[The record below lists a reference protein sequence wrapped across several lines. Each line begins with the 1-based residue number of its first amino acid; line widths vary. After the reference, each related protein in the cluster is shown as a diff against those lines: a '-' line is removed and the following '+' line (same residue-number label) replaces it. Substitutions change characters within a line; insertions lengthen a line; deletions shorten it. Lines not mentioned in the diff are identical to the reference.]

1 MARSITSSAA
11 EVSAEESAA
20 AGLRGLGR
28 FDGEPSEFWR
38 RFLDAAVVWCGGS
51 SGVVVVG
58 TVDRRHAVARRPV
71 GWGWEAE
78 ASADRVRGWLERAM
92 AGDGL
97 PWREMVAEAPERDWC
112 VAPLQAPGGGSA
124 GVVVVQVAGEGA
136 SSALEKLSAL
146 LAAPE
151 CYERRREAESA
162 RKDAARL
169 AEALD
174 VAAQLNAQTRF
185 SGAAMALCNELASR
199 FRCDRVSLGWMQSN
213 VVVVR
218 AMSHTEKLEVKS
230 EAVQQLSA
238 AMEECVDQEEEIV
251 CPRPDGQSFVTQAHE
266 VYARGLGAAHLASLP
281 LFPPS
286 PDPGERPQPIGCV
299 TLESSAGK
307 ISIES
312 LRTWRLILDQAVRP
326 LETLHGREA
335 WFGARWAA
343 ALRAQASRLLGPEH
357 TWWKVLA
364 LALAI
369 GLLVLVFGRRTHRVE
384 GGFAL
389 KTDAM
394 AVLAAPFD
402 GHISEASVRPGDTV
416 TSGQS
421 LVALDTREL
430 LLQKEAAV
438 AELERHAA
446 DALKAESS
454 GDVAGLRIARA
465 REAQARAQRD
475 VVDERLARAVLKAPF
490 DGAVVEGDLRER
502 LAAPVQ
508 KGDGL
513 LKVARIED
521 LYLVI
526 DVPERD
532 IQEIAERARGRAA
545 FASQPGRTFEFTVEK
560 VEPVARTKE
569 AGAVFSVRARFE
581 DPPEA
586 WWRPG
591 MSGVARIDAGR
602 RSLLWIV
609 THRTV
614 DFLRLWWW

>member
-1 MARSITSSAA
+1 
-11 EVSAEESAA
+11 
-20 AGLRGLGR
+20 
-28 FDGEPSEFWR
+28 
-38 RFLDAAVVWCGGS
+38 
-51 SGVVVVG
+51 
-58 TVDRRHAVARRPV
+58 
-71 GWGWEAE
+71 
-78 ASADRVRGWLERAM
+78 
-92 AGDGL
+92 
-97 PWREMVAEAPERDWC
+97 
-112 VAPLQAPGGGSA
+112 VAPLRPPGGGGA
-124 GVVVVQVAGEGA
+124 VLVVVQVLAEETGEV
-136 SSALEKLSAL
+136 LEKLAAL

-151 CYERRREAESA
+151 LYEQRRQTEGARREAG
-162 RKDAARL
+162 RL

-174 VAAQLNAQTRF
+174 VAVLLNGQTRF
-185 SGAAMALCNELASR
+185 TGAAMALCNELASR
-199 FRCDRVSLGWMQSN
+199 FGCDRVSLGWMEAN
-213 VVVVR
+213 AIAVR
-218 AMSHTEKLEVKS
+218 AMSHTEKLEPKS
-230 EAVQQLSA
+230 EGVQQLAA

-251 CPRPDGQSFVTQAHE
+251 CPRPEGQAFVTHAHE
-266 VYARGLGAAHLASLP
+266 AYGRGLGAAHLASLP
-281 LFPPS
+281 LFPSAPEA
-286 PDPGERPQPIGCV
+286 GERAQPVGCV
-299 TLESSAGK
+299 TLESSAGR

-326 LETLHGREA
+326 LETLHGSEA
-335 WFGARWAA
+335 WIGARWAS
-343 ALRAQASRLLGPEH
+343 ALRKQCARLLGPEH

-364 LALAI
+364 LALAL
-369 GLLVLVFGRRTHRVE
+369 GLLVLIFGRRTYRVE

-402 GHISEASVRPGDTV
+402 GHIAEAGVRPGDTV
-416 TSGQS
+416 TTGQT

-446 DALKAESS
+446 DALKAEST
-454 GDVAGLRIARA
+454 GDVAGLRVARA

-475 VVDERLARAVLKAPF
+475 VVEERLARAVLKAPF

-508 KGDGL
+508 KGDGM

-526 DVPERD
+526 DVAERD
-532 IQEIAERARGRAA
+532 IQDITEGARGRAA
-545 FASQPGRTFEFTVEK
+545 FASQPGRTFGFTVEK
-560 VEPVARTKE
+560 IEPVARTKD
-569 AGAVFSVRARFE
+569 AGGVFSVRARFE
-581 DPPEA
+581 GEA
-586 WWRPG
+586 EPWWRPG

-614 DFLRLWWW
+614 DFLRMWWW